1 MEAGNFSTHTE
12 ERQTS
17 KRPFVLQTYISITSR
32 SKKCGIIG
40 TRKNKS
46 ILRQKGLIPVIQTE
60 FRKGKKTGINL
71 KRMYTHSY
79 TRSIRS
85 THPEPTIMVFF
96 DAKKA
101 FDSVWH
107 TGLLHK
113 AMRDGLPGIIIR
125 FLRTWLQD
133 RTMRIRIGTTLSRQI
148 KI

>member
-1 MEAGNFSTHTE
+1 MESL
-12 ERQTS
+12 
-17 KRPFVLQTYISITSR
+17 VLGKISPYLD
-32 SKKCGIIG
+32 K
-40 TRKNKS
+40 
-46 ILRQKGLIPVIQTE
+46 KGLIPVIQTG
-60 FRKGKKTGINL
+60 FRKGKSTGINL
-71 KRMYTHSY
+71 K
-79 TRSIRS
+79 RS

-148 KI
+148 KMESGVPQGSVLAP